1 MPRYSDVKSTA
12 QDQHIP
18 FIFDNILLVFK
29 VNLYVNRKKLNINM
43 CVSEGIF
50 KYRVHVHSGLCLIPY
65 CHYQP
70 SQLAA

>member
-1 MPRYSDVKSTA
+1 MTGLIMPRYSDVKSIA

-43 CVSEGIF
+43 CV
-50 KYRVHVHSGLCLIPY
+50 Y
-65 CHYQP
+65 CVMHWGNF
-70 SQLAA
+70 